1 MHHNPIDKAI
11 RILYNKIVDTYIK
24 EETVMKKFLCSAI
37 SLLTSVTLLS
47 VHCSATAAYALTVE
61 SFDCPE
67 FSMTMDEMAEM
78 FSESGNSPQILGNFR
93 EGAYNLGDF
102 LDENNTAVYKAISQM
117 TEPTTDIITVKLPKP
132 LKFVTTTTDTSD
144 NAFFEAI
151 FGACSSGMDA
161 ASFDLPEL
169 FWFYEGGTS
178 VGARNMSYVKS
189 PFQKKYTYTVPELTI
204 APAYYPA
211 FESVDEIKDYKTQLE
226 EAVENFQVS
235 GETRYDQL
243 KSIHDQI
250 AKFTNYDLEGPFKG
264 SALSALVT
272 KASVCEGYSKG
283 FKLICDRINIPCVC
297 IFGNFDEE
305 SSSAHMWNYVLMED
319 GYWYAVDVT
328 WDDRD
333 GKYGIQYSYD
343 YFLKG
348 SDFFFTEH
356 TPYEEYVVTKLTYPE
371 IASWDYNKR
380 PALTTTTTK
389 PTSTTTK
396 PTTTTAKPT
405 TTTVKPTTTTAK
417 PTTTTAKPIT
427 TTAKPT
433 TTTAK
438 PTTTTAKPTT
448 TTAKPTTTTAKPTT
462 TTVKPTTTTTK
473 PTTTK
478 TTVAPEFAYGDLN
491 HDGVISVADL
501 VYCVNYVLGAEKAKY
516 SCDLNSD
523 GRSDAYDVVLMR
535 KLLISKKVN

>member
-1 MHHNPIDKAI
+1 MHHKPIDKAVW
-11 RILYNKIVDTYIK
+11 ILYNKVIDTYYK
-24 EETVMKKFLCSAI
+24 EETIMKKFLCSAI
-37 SLLTSVTLLS
+37 SLLTSVTLLA
-47 VHCSATAAYALTVE
+47 VNCSATAANALTVE
-61 SFDCPE
+61 NFDCPE

-102 LDENNTAVYKAISQM
+102 LDENNTAVYNAISQM

-189 PFQKKYTYTVPELTI
+189 LFQKKYTYTVPELTI

-211 FESVDEIKDYKTQLE
+211 FESVEEIMDYKVQLD

-250 AKFTNYDLEGPFKG
+250 ARFTNYDLEGPFKG

-297 IFGNFDEE
+297 IFGNFDAET
-305 SSSAHMWNYVLMED
+305 SSAHMWNYVLMED
-319 GYWYAVDVT
+319 GYWYAIDVT

-333 GKYGIQYSYD
+333 GQYGIQYSYD

-348 SDFFFTEH
+348 SDYFFTEH

-380 PALTTTTTK
+380 PALNTTTTK
-389 PTSTTTK
+389 PAITTTK

-405 TTTVKPTTTTAK
+405 TTTVKLTTTTAK
-417 PTTTTAKPIT
+417 PTTTKPPTTTVKLTT
-427 TTAKPT
+427 TTAKTTTTTVKLTTTTIKST

-438 PTTTTAKPTT
+438 PTI
-448 TTAKPTTTTAKPTT
+448 
-462 TTVKPTTTTTK
+462 TTTK
-473 PTTTK
+473 PATTATK
-478 TTVAPEFAYGDLN
+478 TTTTSAPEFAYGDLN
-491 HDGVISVADL
+491 RDGVISVADL
-501 VYCVNYVLGAEKAKY
+501 VYCVNCVLGAEKAKY

-523 GRSDAYDVVLMR
+523 GRADVYDVVLMR
-535 KLLISKKVN
+535 KLLIAKKS

>member
-1 MHHNPIDKAI
+1 
-11 RILYNKIVDTYIK
+11 
-24 EETVMKKFLCSAI
+24 MKKFLCSAI

-47 VHCSATAAYALTVE
+47 VHCSAAAANALTVE

-144 NAFFEAI
+144 KAFFEAI

-161 ASFDLPEL
+161 ASYDLPEL

-178 VGARNMSYVKS
+178 VGARNMSYVRS

-211 FESVDEIKDYKTQLE
+211 FESIDEIKDYKVQLE
-226 EAVENFQVS
+226 EAAENFQVS

-343 YFLKG
+343 FFLKG
-348 SDFFFTEH
+348 SDYFFTEH
-356 TPYEEYVVTKLTYPE
+356 TPYDEYVVTKLTYPE
-371 IASWDYNKR
+371 IASWDYDKR

-389 PTSTTTK
+389 PVPTTSK
-396 PTTTTAKPT
+396 PTTTTTITTAKTTAKPT
-405 TTTVKPTTTTAK
+405 TTSVKPTMTTVKT
-417 PTTTTAKPIT
+417 IT
-427 TTAKPT
+427 TTL
-433 TTTAK
+433 
-438 PTTTTAKPTT
+438 
-448 TTAKPTTTTAKPTT
+448 KPTT
-462 TTVKPTTTTTK
+462 TTVKLTTTTVKLTTTTT
-473 PTTTK
+473 T
-478 TTVAPEFAYGDLN
+478 APQFAYGDLN

-535 KLLISKKVN
+535 KLLIAKKVT